1 MDRLLTTAVV
11 VVADDLMWSTRLAEA
26 VRRAG
31 GEPVVLATDAE
42 LAIALEAQDI
52 GDRPSLGGAVVD
64 MAARRLDAV
73 AAIERVT
80 AARLPVIAV
89 AQHDDQLTRRRAS
102 AAGASRVF
110 SYNKFFSDGTRLV
123 ERWLTASGDA
133 TEPLDSPSMATR
145 RPAST
150 RPA

>member
-1 MDRLLTTAVV
+1 MDHLLTSTVV

-42 LAIALEAQDI
+42 LAIAIDAQDI

-64 MAARRLDAV
+64 MAARRIDVV
-73 AAIERVT
+73 AAIERVK

-89 AQHDDQLTRRRAS
+89 AQHDDQVTRRRAT

-123 ERWLTASGDA
+123 ERWLTASGDVA
-133 TEPLDSPSMATR
+133 DPEAP
-145 RPAST
+145 PAVT
-150 RPA
+150 TGRTVPAHPA